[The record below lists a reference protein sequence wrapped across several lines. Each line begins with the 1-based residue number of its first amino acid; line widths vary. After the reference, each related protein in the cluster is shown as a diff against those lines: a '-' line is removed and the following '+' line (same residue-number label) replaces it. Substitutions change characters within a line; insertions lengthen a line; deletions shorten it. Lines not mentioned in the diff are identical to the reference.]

1 MFEQLRE
8 LLSSN
13 QFASGGLLVVA
24 VGGLLAYL
32 RSLPYQLWR
41 LFLRNCTN
49 QVSFLNTD
57 SCFEWV
63 ERWFSNNYSPWYGSY
78 MVNED
83 NKNKKQGRYLAI
95 CENTKEVNYYLAPNY
110 GWYYKIYKN
119 RIITINK
126 VSERGSGGNDNRIR
140 DRIDIRIFGSKKIL
154 ESFLHDIKKDYL
166 KSKESGMSIYC
177 MNTFGDWS
185 KQSSR
190 SYVNKPILPKGLYD
204 KLKADM
210 DNFYNAY
217 EIYKSKGI
225 LHKRGYMFYGFPGT
239 GKTSTI
245 ASLAFDLKKDI
256 YIMDMSS
263 GFSNSSFMSAVSMI
277 PDNAILVLEDVDC
290 FTQIKPRETKDSDDE
305 PTTPL
310 NMSTILNVFDGFATP
325 SGLVFVIT
333 TNHKEK
339 LDSALIRPGRIDVSV
354 EFTHPSIEEVKE
366 LYIRLLGT
374 DQGFDKFI
382 ADNQINS
389 MAEVQTKIL
398 ENYDVGI

>member
-1 MFEQLRE
+1 
-8 LLSSN
+8 LSNN

-32 RSLPYQLWR
+32 RSLPYQLWK

-57 SCFEWV
+57 LCFEWV
-63 ERWFSNNYSPWYGSY
+63 ERWFSTNYSPWYGSY

-83 NKNKKQGRYLAI
+83 NKDKRVRRYTL
-95 CENTKEVNYYLAPNY
+95 EQSSPKDYNYYLAPNY

-126 VSERGSGGNDNRIR
+126 VSEKGSGNDNRIR
-140 DRIDIRIFGSKKIL
+140 DRIDIRIFGSKVIL
-154 ESFLHDIKKDYL
+154 ESFLSDIRQEYI
-166 KSKESGMSIYC
+166 KSKEQGMTIYSLS
-177 MNTFGDWS
+177 TFGDWQ

-190 SYVNKPILPKGLYD
+190 DYVNKPILPDGLYD
-204 KLKADM
+204 KLKNDM
-210 DNFYNAY
+210 NNFYNSY
-217 EIYKSKGI
+217 ELYKEKGI

-256 YIMDMSS
+256 YIMDMTS
-263 GFSNSSFMSAVSMI
+263 GFSNSSFMSAVSLV
-277 PDNAILVLEDVDC
+277 PNNAVLVLEDVDC
-290 FTQIKPRETKDSDDE
+290 FTKTRPREDKDSEEDSLV
-305 PTTPL
+305 PL
-310 NMSTILNVFDGFATP
+310 SMSTILNVFDGFATP
-325 SGLVFVIT
+325 TGLVFVIT
-333 TNHKEK
+333 TNHKDK

-354 EFTHPSIEEVKE
+354 EFTHPTITEIKE

-374 DQGFDKFI
+374 EEGFDRFF
-382 ADNQINS
+382 ADNKIES
-389 MAEVQTKIL
+389 MAEAQTKIL
-398 ENYDVGI
+398 ESYNVGI